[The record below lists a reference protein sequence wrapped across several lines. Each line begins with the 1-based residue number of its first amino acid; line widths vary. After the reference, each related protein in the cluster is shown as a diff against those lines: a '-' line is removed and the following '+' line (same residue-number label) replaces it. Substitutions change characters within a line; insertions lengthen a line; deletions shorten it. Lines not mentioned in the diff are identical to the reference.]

1 MEQEIQ
7 LTEHNKAE
15 YPSILRLVSSFFK
28 RCHHLSN
35 RRRGNQN
42 GCQNGK
48 RNGLVDTSTDE

>member
-7 LTEHNKAE
+7 LNEHNKAE
-15 YPSILRLVSSFFK
+15 YPPIRWFQPFFK